1 MQHNERGDVLE
12 AFRGADWHMRP
23 DLSAADHTTALRLLR
38 FSSIMST
45 AVAMTAA
52 VAHLLE
58 LPAKRRYEATLY
70 VRLHRT
76 LYWNFGRIAGPAESV
91 AVLTTGVLAW
101 WRRRREATAFA
112 ATAVAAG
119 CLAAAHGTFW
129 TIVNPVNVEMV
140 RWPLDAIPGNW
151 ATARD
156 RWEYGHAVRAF
167 LLTGALAALV
177 WPTVDDASDCSRTP
191 A

>member
-1 MQHNERGDVLE
+1 MTPTIRT
-12 AFRGADWHMRP
+12 ATRP
-23 DLSAADHTTALRLLR
+23 TALRLLR

-45 AVAMTAA
+45 ALAMTAA
-52 VAHLLE
+52 VAHLME
-58 LPAKRRYEATLY
+58 LPAKRRYEPALY

-76 LYWNFGRIAGPAESV
+76 LYWNFGRFAGPAESA

-101 WRRRREATAFA
+101 WLRRRSPTAFSPTA
-112 ATAVAAG
+112 AAAG

-129 TIVNPVNVEMV
+129 AIVSPVNVEMV

-151 ATARD
+151 TTARD
-156 RWEYGHAVRAF
+156 RWEYGHAACAC

-177 WPTVDDASDCSRTP
+177 WSNVGESAHSAGASAT

>member
-1 MQHNERGDVLE
+1 MST
-12 AFRGADWHMRP
+12 ADQ
-23 DLSAADHTTALRLLR
+23 TTALRLLR

-45 AVAMTAA
+45 ALAMTAA

-58 LPAKRRYEATLY
+58 LPAKRRYEPPLY

-76 LYWNFGRIAGPAESV
+76 LYWNFGRIAGPAETAS
-91 AVLTTGVLAW
+91 VLTTGVLAW
-101 WRRRREATAFA
+101 WRRRQESTAFQ

-129 TIVNPVNVEMV
+129 AIVNPVNIEMV

-151 ATARD
+151 TTARD
-156 RWEYGHAVRAF
+156 RWEYGHAVRAS
-167 LLTGALAALV
+167 LLAGALAALV
-177 WPTVDDASDCSRTP
+177 WSTVDDASDSSRNRHDVSWR
-191 A
+191 